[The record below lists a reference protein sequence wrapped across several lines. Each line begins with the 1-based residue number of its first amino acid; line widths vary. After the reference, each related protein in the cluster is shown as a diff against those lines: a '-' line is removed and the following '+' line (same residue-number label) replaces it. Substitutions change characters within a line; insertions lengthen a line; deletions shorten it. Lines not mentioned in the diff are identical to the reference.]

1 MKHFIFTIKEQRLLH
16 FSKEAGGNTLKAGV
30 DSITPQDAEKKDK
43 DALSP
48 EDKKRLSEKQDSAE
62 DVFNVVSGVAKGLQ
76 ITAATMAKTT
86 LGVLSGPLKMIDV
99 KKLKLPALARVS
111 RDGGESE
118 TDNASDTT
126 NEGSATTQE
135 TSTGSTEKAD
145 DAVKK
150 GREALR
156 KYPQLKNVFKAI
168 LDLISLIL
176 RGEKLSDKTDEK
188 DKKEG
193 KSKLTDNPVPDKPE
207 ERERERKTLQKS
219 LTDKEKAKGKLD
231 TDVKTA
237 DTKLNTLKGEKS
249 ALGNDATKEDLKKI
263 DDQID
268 AADKNLKELQR
279 KQGVLAAEITEIQDR
294 LKQLKARD
302 EAGEGGS
309 TLTAEAKEALKDSIK
324 KEMDEFLKKLPKEL
338 AEKVAVA
345 RADLEKCTPD
355 IIQLDGKATAVLKL
369 SPGTVLWD
377 LFSAAGEQ
385 VDVKAITLKVLQN
398 PAILTSLVE
407 GYKKHQEQEENKKKI
422 ETEKNNLR
430 EQIRRAEKYV
440 LRRKS
445 MYTARVQSTKGDIA
459 KINPYN
465 PFTRGLLADLK
476 KTLGQEE
483 KALSQANQA
492 STEIRSVK
500 IDEGTPLTELAAQVQ
515 SIKGL
520 IDDPDYQAINRDI
533 DKSINT
539 LNKAETGLEATV
551 FVGGV
556 AASFVVPV
564 AGTAVFNGVLETSH
578 AVQGYKT
585 GKEAFKTAVF
595 NTAIE
600 AATFGVVRGVGS
612 KLATRAA
619 VKAANAATEA
629 ATQAANATTK
639 EAAEAFAKEAVEAA
653 TKAGQ

>member
-1 MKHFIFTIKEQRLLH
+1 LKHFIFTIKEQRLLH

-249 ALGNDATKEDLKKI
+249 A
-263 DDQID
+263 
-268 AADKNLKELQR
+268 
-279 KQGVLAAEITEIQDR
+279 
-294 LKQLKARD
+294 
-302 EAGEGGS
+302 
-309 TLTAEAKEALKDSIK
+309 
-324 KEMDEFLKKLPKEL
+324 
-338 AEKVAVA
+338 
-345 RADLEKCTPD
+345 
-355 IIQLDGKATAVLKL
+355 
-369 SPGTVLWD
+369 
-377 LFSAAGEQ
+377 
-385 VDVKAITLKVLQN
+385 
-398 PAILTSLVE
+398 
-407 GYKKHQEQEENKKKI
+407 
-422 ETEKNNLR
+422 
-430 EQIRRAEKYV
+430 
-440 LRRKS
+440 
-445 MYTARVQSTKGDIA
+445 
-459 KINPYN
+459 
-465 PFTRGLLADLK
+465 
-476 KTLGQEE
+476 
-483 KALSQANQA
+483 
-492 STEIRSVK
+492 
-500 IDEGTPLTELAAQVQ
+500 
-515 SIKGL
+515 
-520 IDDPDYQAINRDI
+520 
-533 DKSINT
+533 
-539 LNKAETGLEATV
+539 
-551 FVGGV
+551 
-556 AASFVVPV
+556 
-564 AGTAVFNGVLETSH
+564 
-578 AVQGYKT
+578 
-585 GKEAFKTAVF
+585 
-595 NTAIE
+595 
-600 AATFGVVRGVGS
+600 
-612 KLATRAA
+612 
-619 VKAANAATEA
+619 
-629 ATQAANATTK
+629 
-639 EAAEAFAKEAVEAA
+639 
-653 TKAGQ
+653 